1 MSNRYSLIA
10 EDQFEYF
17 EKKAFADIF
26 FGLSPISIS
35 TYIQEYKL
43 WVKPNAS
50 FMCQNYLFEI
60 IVYVECDR
68 EISNRNDSGQ
78 TKSSTEGVFNA

>member
-43 WVKPNAS
+43 
-50 FMCQNYLFEI
+50 
-60 IVYVECDR
+60 
-68 EISNRNDSGQ
+68 
-78 TKSSTEGVFNA
+78 